1 MKTPAGN
8 PLIVPSK
15 PLAMAV
21 AVEWN
26 SQQETI
32 KPENMHL
39 VAEHVHVRLHL
50 VV

>member
-8 PLIVPSK
+8 PLIVPNK

-26 SQQETI
+26 SQKETI

-39 VAEHVHVRLHL
+39 VW
-50 VV
+50 

>member
-8 PLIVPSK
+8 QLVVPNK

-21 AVEWN
+21 SLEWN
-26 SQQETI
+26 SQRDTI

-39 VAEHVHVRLHL
+39 VNKHVHISDYNL
-50 VV
+50 